1 MHARLPLSACLAVLA
16 LAVVPSQALAG
27 PTITATPEN
36 VFTPKNVTVPLND
49 SVSFANSG
57 GTHNVAWDDGKVR
70 VSPSADGSDPP
81 WPVTPTRGF
90 TKSGLYRFY
99 CTVHGGPGGFQMSG
113 KVTVLNADG
122 SVPKPPAI
130 SRVTT
135 VSGAGRVTLK
145 FTSSTAGTITGKLSR
160 KQGRSFRSFGS
171 LKLTLR
177 KGRNSLLVRRTS
189 SGRKLT
195 VGSYQLALTFADAV
209 SNLTASKTLKFTIS
223 R

>member
-1 MHARLPLSACLAVLA
+1 MDARLPFFACLVVAA

-27 PTITATPEN
+27 PTITATPDN
-36 VFTPKNVTVPLND
+36 MFTPKNVIVPLND
-49 SVSFANSG
+49 SVSFTNSG

-90 TKSGLYRFY
+90 TKPGLYRFY
-99 CTVHGGPGGFQMSG
+99 CTVHGGPGGFEMSG
-113 KVTVLNADG
+113 KVTVLNTDG

-135 VSGAGRVTLK
+135 VSGAGRVTLR
-145 FTSSTAGTITGKLSR
+145 FTSSTAGTITGRLSR

-177 KGRNSLLVRRTS
+177 QGRNVVLVRRTS

-195 VGSYQLALTFADAV
+195 TGSYQLALTFADGV
-209 SNLTASKTLKFTIS
+209 SNLTTSKTLKFAIS

>member
-1 MHARLPLSACLAVLA
+1 MPLRLPVFACLAVLG

-27 PTITATPEN
+27 PTITATPSN
-36 VFTPKNVTVPLND
+36 VFTPKTPTVPLND
-49 SVSFANSG
+49 SVSFTNSG

-70 VSPSADGSDPP
+70 VSPSVDGADPP

-90 TKSGLYRFY
+90 TRSGVYRFY
-99 CTVHGGPGGFQMSG
+99 CTIHGGPGGFGMSG
-113 KVTVLNADG
+113 RVTVLNADG

-130 SRVTT
+130 SRITT
-135 VSGAGRVTLK
+135 VSGTGRVTLK
-145 FTSSTAGTITGKLSR
+145 FTSSTAGTIAGKLSR

-189 SGRKLT
+189 SGRQLT
-195 VGSYQLALTFADAV
+195 AGSYQLALTFSDGI
-209 SNLTASKTLKFTIS
+209 SNLTTAKTLRFSIS